1 MGDEG
6 ADTLIEAGED
16 RCEDLVGDGCGV
28 SSRLLIS
35 FGQQG
40 RGLRSGKSPRRLGDV
55 DAVAE
60 DDRSREGGRGWG
72 ELGEDAADFA

>member
-6 ADTLIEAGED
+6 ADALIEASED
-16 RCEDLVGDGCGV
+16 HCEDLVGDGCGV
-28 SSRLLIS
+28 SSCLYIS

-60 DDRSREGGRGWG
+60 DDRSRERGRGRG